1 MNYSEAV
8 ALALEGKEQG
18 FQFLYEESYKSK
30 YYLALQYM
38 KTKEAAEDVLQDAY
52 IKAFNNL
59 GKLQEPAAFEKWF
72 GVIVANTAKNALAK
86 KNPVLFTDVAVDDE
100 GEEFTYDV
108 EDENPENQ
116 PELAYTR
123 EETKELV
130 HELMESLSEEQ
141 RMCILMFHIEG
152 ASISEIAEA
161 MNCSANTVKSRLN
174 YGRKNIKVKAE
185 ELQKKGYKLYSI
197 APVLL
202 LVYLLRSDAET
213 VSASTGVTAAG
224 RVLEEKILDNLRKQ
238 QIVSRQQQAEH
249 YAEKVKSESESA
261 GKTSRTT
268 SKSVGRQAGKTA
280 AKATKTGFLHTAAG
294 KAVAAIIAVGVVGGA
309 FYGGMQWN
317 SHNSSKSEATEA
329 QQQPEATEALKV
341 TAEPTATP
349 ESTATP
355 ELTATSEPTPTP
367 VTKEYSSDYSEW
379 LEGGLTEE
387 ELEYVLAYLPQNM
400 EEGSLTEDMLTQ
412 TVNALCQGTGKNGE
426 IYITNQG
433 WDDQSRGI
441 YSTAEINRF
450 ISCFTD
456 YQYPGDTVALYIAT
470 LNREESADIYTS
482 LAATTMLEKE
492 NDINIYYRH
501 REINYD
507 ESEAVSETYK
517 VAVMRPTESGR
528 YRIVKIRD
536 ASEEESPENINT
548 TIDKVLGNDHPE
560 PAPGSEAESAE
571 PASKN
576 TTAGSTA
583 TGGIRSLYERVLTDV
598 QNGQY
603 SFPQNRNSSKY
614 EYFVAD
620 INGDGIPELAVGPT
634 LEDTAFIQHD
644 MKIFTCTQGDGGY
657 QLTEVPGD
665 QLIDN
670 IYIAADGNGLYE
682 MMVSRGNG
690 NCEVHR
696 ITIGSGSLD
705 MGGAEQTFILND
717 ASFAEFTSTNS
728 FPEWKSVSD
737 ISGLDGLQ

>member
-18 FQFLYEESYKSK
+18 FQFLYEESSKNK

-38 KTKEAAEDVLQDAY
+38 KNKEAAEDVLQDAY
-52 IKAFNNL
+52 IKAFKNL
-59 GKLQEPAAFEKWF
+59 SKLQEPAAFEKWF
-72 GVIVANTAKNALAK
+72 GVIVANTAKNALVK

-130 HELMESLSEEQ
+130 HELMDALSEEQ
-141 RMCILMFHIEG
+141 RMCVLMFHIEG

-161 MNCSANTVKSRLN
+161 MNCSENTVKSRLN
-174 YGRKNIKVKAE
+174 YGRKNIKIKAE
-185 ELQKKGYKLYSI
+185 ELQKKGYKLYTI
-197 APVLL
+197 TPVLL
-202 LVYLLRSDAET
+202 LVYLLHSDAET
-213 VSASTGVTAAG
+213 VSASAGVTAA
-224 RVLEEKILDNLRKQ
+224 RKAMEEKILNNWRKQ

-249 YAEKVKSESESA
+249 YAEKIKEESETT
-261 GKTSRTT
+261 GKTGTST
-268 SKSVGRQAGKTA
+268 SKSAVEKAGKA
-280 AKATKTGFLHTAAG
+280 AKSGFLHTAAG

-329 QQQPEATEALKV
+329 QQQAEATEAPEV

-349 ESTATP
+349 EPTVTPEPTATP
-355 ELTATSEPTPTP
+355 EPTPTP
-367 VTKEYSSDYSEW
+367 AAKKYSSDFSEW
-379 LEGGLTEE
+379 TEGGLTEE
-387 ELEYVLAYLPQNM
+387 ELEYVLAYLPQNL
-400 EEGSLTEDMLTQ
+400 EEGGLTEDMMTQ

-450 ISCFTD
+450 LSCFTD

-470 LNREESADIYTS
+470 LNREETAKIYTS

-536 ASEEESPENINT
+536 ASEEESPENINA
-548 TIDKVLGNDHPE
+548 TIDKVLGRDHPE

-571 PASKN
+571 PAPEN
-576 TTAGSTA
+576 AAGTAA
-583 TGGIRSLYERVLTDV
+583 TGGIRSLYEGVLTGV

-614 EYFVAD
+614 EYFIAD

-657 QLTEVPGD
+657 QLTEVSGD

-682 MMVSRGNG
+682 LMISRGNG

-696 ITIGSGSLD
+696 ITIGSGSLE

-717 ASFAEFTSTNS
+717 ASFTQFTSTNS

-737 ISGLDGLQ
+737 TSGLDGLQ

>member
-8 ALALEGKEQG
+8 ALALEGKEKG
-18 FQFLYEESYKSK
+18 FQFLYEESSKSK

-38 KTKEAAEDVLQDAY
+38 KNKEAAEDVLQDAY

-59 GKLQEPAAFEKWF
+59 SKLQEPAAFEKWF
-72 GVIVANTAKNALAK
+72 GVIVANTAKNALVK
-86 KNPVLFTDVAVDDE
+86 KNPVLFTDVAVNDE
-100 GEEFTYDV
+100 DEEFIYDI

-130 HELMESLSEEQ
+130 HELMDSLSEEQ
-141 RMCILMFHIEG
+141 RMCVLMFHIEG

-161 MNCSANTVKSRLN
+161 MNCSENTVKSRLN

-185 ELQKKGYKLYSI
+185 ELQKKGYKLYSV

-213 VSASTGVTAAG
+213 VSASAEVMAAAK
-224 RVLEEKILDNLRKQ
+224 VLEGKIFSNWRKQ

-249 YAEKVKSESESA
+249 YAEKVK
-261 GKTSRTT
+261 
-268 SKSVGRQAGKTA
+268 A
-280 AKATKTGFLHTAAG
+280 AKSGFLHTAAG
-294 KAVAAIIAVGVVGGA
+294 KAVAAIVAVGVVGGA

-317 SHNSSKSEATEA
+317 SHNNSKSEATEA
-329 QQQPEATEALKV
+329 QQQTEATEA
-341 TAEPTATP
+341 P
-349 ESTATP
+349 EVTP
-355 ELTATSEPTPTP
+355 ELTPTAAI
-367 VTKEYSSDYSEW
+367 KKYSSDYSEW

-387 ELEYVLAYLPQNM
+387 ELEYVLAYLPQNI
-400 EEGSLTEDMLTQ
+400 EEGGLTEDMLTQ

-426 IYITNQG
+426 IYIANQG

-470 LNREESADIYTS
+470 LNREETADIYTS

-492 NDINIYYRH
+492 NDINIYYKH

-536 ASEEESPENINT
+536 ASEEESPENINA
-548 TIDKVLGNDHPE
+548 TIDKVLGHDHPE
-560 PAPGSEAESAE
+560 SEAESAE
-571 PASKN
+571 PAPEN
-576 TTAGSTA
+576 AAAGSTA
-583 TGGIRSLYERVLTDV
+583 TGGIRSLYEGVLTGV

-614 EYFVAD
+614 EYFIAD
-620 INGDGIPELAVGPT
+620 INGDGIQELVVGPT
-634 LEDTAFIQHD
+634 LEDSAFIQHD

-657 QLTEVPGD
+657 QLIEVAGD

-717 ASFAEFTSTNS
+717 ASFAEFTSTNP
-728 FPEWKSVSD
+728 FPEWKSISD
-737 ISGLDGLQ
+737 TSGLDGLQ

>member
-8 ALALEGKEQG
+8 AIALEGKEQG

-30 YYLALQYM
+30 YYLSLQYM
-38 KTKEAAEDVLQDAY
+38 KNKEAAEDVLQDAY
-52 IKAFNNL
+52 IKAFKNL
-59 GKLQEPAAFEKWF
+59 NKLQEPAAFEKWL

-130 HELMESLSEEQ
+130 HELMDSLSEEQ
-141 RMCILMFHIEG
+141 RMCVLMFHIEG

-161 MNCSANTVKSRLN
+161 MNCSENTVKSRLN

-185 ELQKKGYKLYSI
+185 ELQKKGYKLYSV

-224 RVLEEKILDNLRKQ
+224 KALEEKILDNLRKQ

-249 YAEKVKSESESA
+249 YAEKVKSESETA

-268 SKSVGRQAGKTA
+268 SKSAGRQAGKTA
-280 AKATKTGFLHTAAG
+280 AKAAKSGFLHTAAG

-329 QQQPEATEALKV
+329 QQQAEATEAPEV
-341 TAEPTATP
+341 TAEPT
-349 ESTATP
+349 
-355 ELTATSEPTPTP
+355 PTPAA
-367 VTKEYSSDYSEW
+367 KKYSSDFSEW
-379 LEGGLTEE
+379 IEGGLTEE
-387 ELEYVLAYLPQNM
+387 ELEYVLAYLPQNL
-400 EEGSLTEDMLTQ
+400 EEGGLTEDMLTQ

-441 YSTAEINRF
+441 YSTAEINRI

-470 LNREESADIYTS
+470 LNREETADIYTS
-482 LAATTMLEKE
+482 LAGTTMLEKE

-536 ASEEESPENINT
+536 ASEEESPENINA

-571 PASKN
+571 PAPEN
-576 TTAGSTA
+576 AAAGSTA
-583 TGGIRSLYERVLTDV
+583 AGGIRSLYEGVLTGV

-670 IYIAADGNGLYE
+670 IYIATDGNGLYE

-717 ASFAEFTSTNS
+717 ASFAEFTSTNP

-737 ISGLDGLQ
+737 TSGLDGLQ

>member
-1 MNYSEAV
+1 
-8 ALALEGKEQG
+8 
-18 FQFLYEESYKSK
+18 
-30 YYLALQYM
+30 
-38 KTKEAAEDVLQDAY
+38 
-52 IKAFNNL
+52 
-59 GKLQEPAAFEKWF
+59 
-72 GVIVANTAKNALAK
+72 
-86 KNPVLFTDVAVDDE
+86 
-100 GEEFTYDV
+100 
-108 EDENPENQ
+108 
-116 PELAYTR
+116 
-123 EETKELV
+123 
-130 HELMESLSEEQ
+130 
-141 RMCILMFHIEG
+141 
-152 ASISEIAEA
+152 
-161 MNCSANTVKSRLN
+161 
-174 YGRKNIKVKAE
+174 
-185 ELQKKGYKLYSI
+185 
-197 APVLL
+197 
-202 LVYLLRSDAET
+202 
-213 VSASTGVTAAG
+213 
-224 RVLEEKILDNLRKQ
+224 
-238 QIVSRQQQAEH
+238 
-249 YAEKVKSESESA
+249 
-261 GKTSRTT
+261 
-268 SKSVGRQAGKTA
+268 
-280 AKATKTGFLHTAAG
+280 
-294 KAVAAIIAVGVVGGA
+294 
-309 FYGGMQWN
+309 
-317 SHNSSKSEATEA
+317 
-329 QQQPEATEALKV
+329 
-341 TAEPTATP
+341 
-349 ESTATP
+349 
-355 ELTATSEPTPTP
+355 
-367 VTKEYSSDYSEW
+367 
-379 LEGGLTEE
+379 
-387 ELEYVLAYLPQNM
+387 M
-400 EEGSLTEDMLTQ
+400 EEGSFTEDMLTQ

-441 YSTAEINRF
+441 YSTAEINRI

-470 LNREESADIYTS
+470 LNREETADIYTS
-482 LAATTMLEKE
+482 LAGTTMLEKE

-536 ASEEESPENINT
+536 ASEEESPENINA
-548 TIDKVLGNDHPE
+548 TIDKALGNDHPE

-571 PASKN
+571 PAPEN
-576 TTAGSTA
+576 AAAGSTA
-583 TGGIRSLYERVLTDV
+583 AGGIRSLYEGVLTGV

-717 ASFAEFTSTNS
+717 TSFAEFTSTNS

-737 ISGLDGLQ
+737 TSGLDGLQ

>member
-18 FQFLYEESYKSK
+18 FQFLYEESSKSK

-38 KTKEAAEDVLQDAY
+38 KNKEAAEDVLQDAY

-59 GKLQEPAAFEKWF
+59 SKLQEPAAFEKWF
-72 GVIVANTAKNALAK
+72 GVIVANTAKNALVK
-86 KNPVLFTDVAVDDE
+86 KNPVLFTDVAVNDE
-100 GEEFTYDV
+100 DEEFIYDI
-108 EDENPENQ
+108 EDESPENQ

-130 HELMESLSEEQ
+130 HELMDSLSEEQ
-141 RMCILMFHIEG
+141 RMCVLMFHIEG

-161 MNCSANTVKSRLN
+161 MNCSENTVKSRLN
-174 YGRKNIKVKAE
+174 YGRKNIKIKAE
-185 ELQKKGYKLYSI
+185 ELQKKGYKLYSV

-213 VSASTGVTAAG
+213 VSASTGVTVAG
-224 RVLEEKILDNLRKQ
+224 KALEEKILDNLRKQ

-249 YAEKVKSESESA
+249 YAEKVKSESE
-261 GKTSRTT
+261 T
-268 SKSVGRQAGKTA
+268 AGKTA
-280 AKATKTGFLHTAAG
+280 AKAAKSGFLHTAAG
-294 KAVAAIIAVGVVGGA
+294 KAVATIIAVGVVGGA

-329 QQQPEATEALKV
+329 QQQTEATEAPEV

-349 ESTATP
+349 E
-355 ELTATSEPTPTP
+355 LTATQEPTVTPEPTPTP
-367 VTKEYSSDYSEW
+367 AVDKSSADYSEW
-379 LEGGLTEE
+379 LEGGLTKE
-387 ELEYVLAYLPQNM
+387 ELEYVLAYLPQNL
-400 EEGSLTEDMLTQ
+400 EEGGLTEDMLTQ

-426 IYITNQG
+426 IYISNQG

-441 YSTAEINRF
+441 YSTAEINRI

-470 LNREESADIYTS
+470 LNREETADIYDR
-482 LAATTMLEKE
+482 LLGTTILEKE
-492 NDINIYYRH
+492 NDINIYYKH

-536 ASEEESPENINT
+536 ASEEESPENINA
-548 TIDKVLGNDHPE
+548 TIDKVLGHDHSE
-560 PAPGSEAESAE
+560 STPGSEAESAE
-571 PASKN
+571 PAPENAAS
-576 TTAGSTA
+576 GSTV
-583 TGGIRSLYERVLTDV
+583 TGGIRSLYEGVLTGV

-614 EYFVAD
+614 EYFIAD
-620 INGDGIPELAVGPT
+620 INGDGIQELAVGPT
-634 LEDTAFIQHD
+634 LEDSAFIQHD

-657 QLTEVPGD
+657 QLIEVR
-665 QLIDN
+665 
-670 IYIAADGNGLYE
+670 E
-682 MMVSRGNG
+682 
-690 NCEVHR
+690 
-696 ITIGSGSLD
+696 
-705 MGGAEQTFILND
+705 
-717 ASFAEFTSTNS
+717 TS
-728 FPEWKSVSD
+728 
-737 ISGLDGLQ
+737 